1 MGFHKSLTS
10 SIKILTIFCFAYIHT
25 SLHAKTKNINETQIV
40 ELVDV
45 IYKDGKKADESSGQ
59 FKIGIVSG
67 EKTFKVADV
76 STKDKSKHSKLKE
89 KKPLSEPS
97 IKNPAVDSRAAKPA
111 ESNNKPETK
120 SVEYRRKGNKVCGSE
135 KCFRIV
141 YGEPKEFEQ
150 PLGVVIPIRVDV
162 YDEDEKFL
170 YDDRYYGW
178 DMNRDSK
185 IDMLEKINSNGQVV
199 AREYDFNFDGIRDLG
214 R

>member
-1 MGFHKSLTS
+1 M
-10 SIKILTIFCFAYIHT
+10 
-25 SLHAKTKNINETQIV
+25 
-40 ELVDV
+40 
-45 IYKDGKKADESSGQ
+45 
-59 FKIGIVSG
+59 
-67 EKTFKVADV
+67 ADV
-76 STKDKSKHSKLKE
+76 STKDMPKPTKSIE
-89 KKPLSEPS
+89 KKLSSES
-97 IKNPAVDSRAAKPA
+97 STKNPAGDNKAVKPA
-111 ESNNKPETK
+111 ESHNKSDTK
-120 SVEYRRKGNKVCGSE
+120 RVEYRRKGNKVCGSE

-150 PLGVVIPIRVDV
+150 PLGVVVPIRVDV

-185 IDMLEKINSNGQVV
+185 IDMLEKLNSNGQVV